1 MIFGIEPTKVD
12 FFWGPPWATSH
23 FFSTWKKWT
32 PQPKIHQIE
41 QRPARD
47 LPGSTLTGNSFC
59 FRMGSIP
66 RRDADGFPVPNQ
78 IKQLKH
84 KKTKVRQKKTKKQ
97 RRCFL
102 QSIKVTKVTAQ
113 YWQLWTS
120 QEQGGRNE
128 SGGISAYHNI
138 YATKKWTH
146 AHMAASPIFFV
157 SNSWQF
163 ARKWCSQ
170 LLNGRIWVGWQFQI
184 N

>member
-12 FFWGPPWATSH
+12 FFLGHHGPPH

-32 PQPKIHQIE
+32 PQPKFH
-41 QRPARD
+41 RLNSD
-47 LPGSTLTGNSFC
+47 LLGTCQGPHWQGTACAFAWVPYLGAWVSGSKPDQTVETQ
-59 FRMGSIP
+59 
-66 RRDADGFPVPNQ
+66 NQ
-78 IKQLKH
+78 KCDKNLQ
-84 KKTKVRQKKTKKQ
+84 KTTKKKASKGDV
-97 RRCFL
+97 FL
-102 QSIKVTKVTAQ
+102 KAKVAAQ

-146 AHMAASPIFFV
+146 AHMAASPICFV